1 MKPGQKLYET
11 SVQKNVLEAW
21 PFEKLSD
28 EIKAQWVAK
37 EYLSGIGSVGG
48 KKSRRKLTKKEARRI
63 ALIGWEKRREAA
75 ARFREG
81 MGR

>member
-1 MKPGQKLYET
+1 M
-11 SVQKNVLEAW
+11 
-21 PFEKLSD
+21 SD
-28 EIKAQWVAK
+28 EDRYIASMQPGEAGLRAWLARQ
-37 EYLSGIGSVGG
+37 GSKGG